1 MSNPSSEIIN
11 ELERTRSRLE
21 ILQEL
26 DLLESEFRL
35 IQNEYNQRKLHILKL
50 TSTYYIVEF
59 KTHMNFQ
66 DSKMIPG
73 NDVVCV

>member
-35 IQNEYNQRKLHILKL
+35 IQNEYNQRKLHLAEKL
-50 TSTYYIVEF
+50 
-59 KTHMNFQ
+59 
-66 DSKMIPG
+66 DMI
-73 NDVVCV
+73 N